1 MNNVFGKKD
10 TNSGFFVVV
19 VKTATMD
26 DKGGKKSEGKPKTEM
41 DKEAAARIQ
50 SAEAKKTTVKLKK
63 EPLPP
68 ALSVRQTRMKQRR
81 TKKGNEPESDNKP

>member
-1 MNNVFGKKD
+1 MRE
-10 TNSGFFVVV
+10 VVRPSLPENCNTV
-19 VKTATMD
+19 LVTLD
-26 DKGGKKSEGKPKTEM
+26 RKPKTEM